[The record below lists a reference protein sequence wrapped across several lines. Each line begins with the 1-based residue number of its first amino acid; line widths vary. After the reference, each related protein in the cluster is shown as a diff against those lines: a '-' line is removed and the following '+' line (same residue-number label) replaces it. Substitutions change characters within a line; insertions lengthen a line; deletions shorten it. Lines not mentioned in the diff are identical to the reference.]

1 MTDRTAG
8 LHDYLESLAR
18 NSSERWTVSAC
29 GVTGSRQNIPALLDK
44 DAYARASNTVPV
56 LLISGLSGQVD
67 DVSLAWHA
75 LELFQAPDSGLAIHI
90 GLSAIPNC
98 NPDGRRDLSAG
109 YPPTDN
115 FFNDT
120 DEPEKRYLWRWICFQ
135 GPSLVLE
142 LRSGESVRW
151 QSNDAGGSLADA
163 VAGPVDSVE
172 NGSLLAALGTGSPDG
187 LGPIPGLRL
196 TTPMDDLGDELRR
209 LWKALSDQPDL
220 GGASPAR
227 QALEARAA
235 RSYLEVARTL
245 AKVYGYQ
252 LDPVNYTQGVGI
264 SGRLRLHQLSDSGE
278 SPAPGIVRLVE
289 PYVSGSVA
297 MFGER
302 ASGANLAGLIWGREL
317 SETTG
322 DRRYSDLI
330 VDVANRYRP
339 GVDGGAPPP
348 CDPDFRTEDMFMAG
362 AMLGRAFEITG
373 EDRYLDLLVRF
384 IIDGGIQQENGLF
397 WHCRPAHFYWGRGN
411 GFAAMGLTETLTF
424 LPENYPGRDA
434 VVAMYRRLLDGLVKI
449 QNPSGM
455 LTEVLDIPGSYQ
467 ELTATCMLG
476 YSLARGLRRGWLGP
490 SYQAPLDLAWRGVSQ
505 RIDGEGNV
513 VDGCAS
519 TGVQASTD
527 EYLDRPAVFGFD
539 DRTGGMALWFAIEM
553 QRHQG

>member
-1 MTDRTAG
+1 VA
-8 LHDYLESLAR
+8 
-18 NSSERWTVSAC
+18 
-29 GVTGSRQNIPALLDK
+29 
-44 DAYARASNTVPV
+44 
-56 LLISGLSGQVD
+56 
-67 DVSLAWHA
+67 
-75 LELFQAPDSGLAIHI
+75 
-90 GLSAIPNC
+90 
-98 NPDGRRDLSAG
+98 
-109 YPPTDN
+109 
-115 FFNDT
+115 
-120 DEPEKRYLWRWICFQ
+120 
-135 GPSLVLE
+135 
-142 LRSGESVRW
+142 
-151 QSNDAGGSLADA
+151 NDAGGSLADA

-317 SETTG
+317 SEATD

-397 WHCRPAHFYWGRGN
+397 WHCRTGA
-411 GFAAMGLTETLTF
+411 F
-424 LPENYPGRDA
+424 L
-434 VVAMYRRLLDGLVKI
+434 
-449 QNPSGM
+449 
-455 LTEVLDIPGSYQ
+455 
-467 ELTATCMLG
+467 
-476 YSLARGLRRGWLGP
+476 LGP
-490 SYQAPLDLAWRGVSQ
+490 G
-505 RIDGEGNV
+505 
-513 VDGCAS
+513 
-519 TGVQASTD
+519 
-527 EYLDRPAVFGFD
+527 
-539 DRTGGMALWFAIEM
+539 
-553 QRHQG
+553 

>member
-1 MTDRTAG
+1 MTEPTAD
-8 LHDYLESLAR
+8 LHSYLESLAR
-18 NSSERWTVSAC
+18 TSLERWTVSAC
-29 GVTGSRQNIPALLDK
+29 GVTASRQNIPALLHK
-44 DAYARASNTVPV
+44 DAYAPESSAMPV
-56 LLISGLSGQVD
+56 LLISGLSGQGE
-67 DVSLAWHA
+67 DVPLARRV
-75 LELFQAPDSGLAIHI
+75 LELFQASGSPLADRI

-98 NPDGRRDLSAG
+98 NPDGIRDMSTG
-109 YPPTDN
+109 YPPTGN
-115 FFNDT
+115 FFYDAE
-120 DEPEKRYLWRWICFQ
+120 EPEKRYLWRWICFQ
-135 GPSLVLE
+135 GPSLILE
-142 LRSGESVRW
+142 LNSGESVRW
-151 QSNDAGGSLADA
+151 QTNDAGAGLASDLAGS
-163 VAGPVDSVE
+163 VDTVE

-187 LGPIPGLRL
+187 LGQIPGLRL
-196 TTPMDDLGDELRR
+196 TTPPDSLGDELGR
-209 LWKALSDQPDL
+209 LWNVLQHQPDL
-220 GGASPAR
+220 GGASPAG

-235 RSYLEVARTL
+235 RSHMEVARTL
-245 AKVYGYQ
+245 AMVYGYQ

-264 SGRLRLHQLSDSGE
+264 SGRLRLHELSNSGE

-317 SETTG
+317 SEATG

-373 EDRYLDLLVRF
+373 EDRYLDLLVKF

-424 LPENYPGRDA
+424 LPENFPGRDTVA
-434 VVAMYRRLLDGLVKI
+434 AMYRKLLDGLVKI

-455 LTEVLDIPGSYQ
+455 LTEVLDVPGSYQ

-553 QRHQG
+553 QLHQG

>member
-1 MTDRTAG
+1 
-8 LHDYLESLAR
+8 
-18 NSSERWTVSAC
+18 
-29 GVTGSRQNIPALLDK
+29 
-44 DAYARASNTVPV
+44 
-56 LLISGLSGQVD
+56 
-67 DVSLAWHA
+67 
-75 LELFQAPDSGLAIHI
+75 
-90 GLSAIPNC
+90 
-98 NPDGRRDLSAG
+98 
-109 YPPTDN
+109 
-115 FFNDT
+115 
-120 DEPEKRYLWRWICFQ
+120 
-135 GPSLVLE
+135 
-142 LRSGESVRW
+142 
-151 QSNDAGGSLADA
+151 
-163 VAGPVDSVE
+163 
-172 NGSLLAALGTGSPDG
+172 
-187 LGPIPGLRL
+187 
-196 TTPMDDLGDELRR
+196 
-209 LWKALSDQPDL
+209 
-220 GGASPAR
+220 
-227 QALEARAA
+227 
-235 RSYLEVARTL
+235 
-245 AKVYGYQ
+245 
-252 LDPVNYTQGVGI
+252 
-264 SGRLRLHQLSDSGE
+264 
-278 SPAPGIVRLVE
+278 
-289 PYVSGSVA
+289 
-297 MFGER
+297 
-302 ASGANLAGLIWGREL
+302 LIWGREL
-317 SETTG
+317 SEATG